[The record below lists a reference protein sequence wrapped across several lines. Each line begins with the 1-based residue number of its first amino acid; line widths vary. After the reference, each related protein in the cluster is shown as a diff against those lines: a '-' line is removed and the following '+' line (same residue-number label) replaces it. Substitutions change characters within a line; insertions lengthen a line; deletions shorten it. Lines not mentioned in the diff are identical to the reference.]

1 MTQAPNMLNAPLSS
15 TLSPTTASPTLV
27 LDAAW
32 LASAEDALVWLSTLL
47 ASMATA
53 TPTTTLPPL
62 TLLLGQ
68 QAWQLAQLQAVLDL
82 AKAHAT
88 TVAEVVA
95 VHPATRHA
103 AKQLGLAMPSAHT
116 LAKQS
121 PQAYVQANHA
131 QRHDAKVA
139 IPSLPTHYVRQSLR
153 SGQSVA
159 SPGHLV
165 LVGDVNPGA
174 ELSAV
179 GDILVFG
186 DLKGV
191 AVAGC
196 QGDAS
201 ACIAALRLDAL
212 QLRVANALARR
223 PDAATSQFEIERGLR
238 YQEAPCRPEIA
249 LCVEGE
255 IRIYPWGNH
264 HP

>member
-1 MTQAPNMLNAPLSS
+1 MTQAPHTLTSQAHPTAAPHLN
-15 TLSPTTASPTLV
+15 SPTLT
-27 LDAAW
+27 LDVAW
-32 LASAEDALVWLSTLL
+32 LASPEEALTWLSTLL

-53 TPTTTLPPL
+53 PSATALPPL

-68 QAWQLAQLQAVLDL
+68 QAWQAPQLQAAL
-82 AKAHAT
+82 ALAQAHAT

-103 AKQLGLAMPSAHT
+103 AKQMGLAMPSAHT
-116 LAKQS
+116 LAELS
-121 PQAYVQANHA
+121 PQAYANANHL
-131 QRHDAKVA
+131 QRLDAKT
-139 IPSLPTHYVRQSLR
+139 IKPTLPTHYVRQSLR
-153 SGQSVA
+153 SGQSLT

-174 ELSAV
+174 ELCAV

-191 AVAGC
+191 AVAGS

-223 PDAATSQFEIERGLR
+223 PDAATSHFDVERSSR
-238 YQEAPCRPEIA
+238 QQTAACQPEVA
-249 LCVEGE
+249 LCVDGE
-255 IRIYPWGNH
+255 IRIYPWGQA
-264 HP
+264 

>member
-1 MTQAPNMLNAPLSS
+1 MMHH
-15 TLSPTTASPTLV
+15 PTTVIPSMLTPPTNSPTLT
-27 LDAAW
+27 LDVAW
-32 LASAEDALVWLSTLL
+32 LPSPQQALDWLSTLL
-47 ASMATA
+47 ASMAT
-53 TPTTTLPPL
+53 TPSGASLPSL

-68 QAWQLAQLQAVLDL
+68 HPWQTEHLQAAMAL

-88 TVAEVVA
+88 SIAEVVA

-103 AKQLGLAMPSAHT
+103 AKQLGLAMPTAHT
-116 LAKQS
+116 LAEVS
-121 PQAYVQANHA
+121 PQAYAYANHV
-131 QRHDAKVA
+131 QHHDSK
-139 IPSLPTHYVRQSLR
+139 PTKPTLPTHYVRQSLR
-153 SGQSVA
+153 SGQSLT

-174 ELSAV
+174 ELCAV

-191 AVAGC
+191 AVAGS
-196 QGDAS
+196 QGDAL
-201 ACIAALRLDAL
+201 ACIAALHLDAL

-223 PDAATSQFEIERGLR
+223 PDAATSHFDVERSSRVL
-238 YQEAPCRPEIA
+238 EATCQPEVA

-255 IRIYPWGNH
+255 IRIYPWGSH